1 MSEKIN
7 AVANQRVITVSKSLC
22 DKAHKYTANN
32 LEALDEAAFRL
43 QSKAGFKLYMYLAKN
58 QDKYEFAL
66 SSKAFIAWAGVGR
79 DAYNSAFKELVE
91 EGYLIAKSKKSNR
104 YIFYDKSQI
113 EPDNNTTVIIEI
125 PEEKVKERQD
135 IDKGFIF

>member
-7 AVANQRVITVSKSLC
+7 AVANQRVITVNKSVC
-22 DKAHKYTANN
+22 DKTHKYTANN
-32 LEALDEAAFRL
+32 LKALDEAAFRL

-91 EGYLIAKSKKSNR
+91 EGYLIVKDKKTNR
-104 YIFYDKSQI
+104 YIFYDKAQI
-113 EPDNNTTVIIEI
+113 EQSNNNNVIIEI
-125 PEEKVKERQD
+125 PEEKVRERQELER
-135 IDKGFIF
+135 GFIF